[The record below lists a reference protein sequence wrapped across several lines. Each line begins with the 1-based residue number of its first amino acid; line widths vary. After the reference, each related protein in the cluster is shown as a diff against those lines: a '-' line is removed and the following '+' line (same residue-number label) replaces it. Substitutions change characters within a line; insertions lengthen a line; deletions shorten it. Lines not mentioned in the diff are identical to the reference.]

1 MWLFFL
7 LSLFLTKPVFA
18 QEATASATPTTN
30 LVEQYQKDYTFQYN
44 LYQQS
49 YLVYLDKKQVYTKYG
64 TVSSQK
70 EKFDTA
76 KAAII
81 NRNNAFR
88 TYLMTLRVVLDE
100 HQTANPTDTE
110 SKKIDLSKWEAY
122 FNEQN
127 TVVSAINNDGDLT
140 KWATE
145 FQTKYLDVQQSIYS
159 AITQDQINQRQTAHS
174 LIKSLADQIKNSPK
188 IKTDNTQWYGNLNVQ
203 SDLINQAILESLG
216 LTKKPQFQTK
226 FTDFYPDVKNNLNR
240 IDSYLS
246 QIFGNLTIIINQNYH
261 E

>member
-1 MWLFFL
+1 MI
-7 LSLFLTKPVFA
+7 LFLILFLFAPPTFA
-18 QEATASATPTTN
+18 QEITPN
-30 LVEQYQKDYTFQYN
+30 LVDQYQKDYNYQYN

-88 TYLMTLRVVLDE
+88 AYLMTLRVTLDS
-100 HQTANPTDTE
+100 HQSVNPTETE

-127 TVVSAINNDGDLT
+127 TVVSAINNDTDLT
-140 KWATE
+140 KWVSE
-145 FQTKYLDVQQSIYS
+145 FQTKYLDIQQSIYS
-159 AITQDQINQRQTAHS
+159 AITQDQINQRQLS
-174 LIKSLADQIKNSPK
+174 QNLIKSLADQIRSSPK
-188 IKTDNTQWYGNLNVQ
+188 IKTDNTQWYSNLNIQ
-203 SDLINQAILESLG
+203 SDLINQAVADSIA
-216 LTKKPQFQTK
+216 LTKKNQYQTK
-226 FTDFYPDVKNNLNR
+226 FIEFYPDIKNNLNR

-246 QIFGNLTIIINQNYH
+246 QMLGNLNIIISQNYH